1 MLTHQST
8 CTNLCVHT
16 SFNIHRHFFCTHT
29 HTHSQLSRLNN
40 DVLVNRKLLPEK
52 EKLEQELINAQI
64 ELKECE
70 REMREVE
77 RAVENANDPFRLRL
91 LPGGDPSRNE
101 LANKIETLE
110 VYMHIFLSYSM
121 RLPAC
126 S

>member
-1 MLTHQST
+1 MYTVASTFIDIFLHTLTHT
-8 CTNLCVHT
+8 L
-16 SFNIHRHFFCTHT
+16 
-29 HTHSQLSRLNN
+29 THSQLSRLNS

-64 ELKECE
+64 KLKECE

-77 RAVENANDPFRLRL
+77 RAVENANDPSRLRL

>member
-1 MLTHQST
+1 MYTVASTFIDIFLHTHTLTH
-8 CTNLCVHT
+8 
-16 SFNIHRHFFCTHT
+16 THT
-29 HTHSQLSRLNN
+29 HTLTHTHTHTLIHTHSQLSRLNN

-77 RAVENANDPFRLRL
+77 RAVENANDPSRLRL

-110 VYMHIFLSYSM
+110 VYMHIFLS
-121 RLPAC
+121 
-126 S
+126 

>member
-1 MLTHQST
+1 MYTVAST
-8 CTNLCVHT
+8 
-16 SFNIHRHFFCTHT
+16 FIDIFFTHT
-29 HTHSQLSRLNN
+29 HTHTHSHTHTHTLIHTHSQLSRLNN

-77 RAVENANDPFRLRL
+77 RAVENANDPSRLRL

-110 VYMHIFLSYSM
+110 VYMHIFLS
-121 RLPAC
+121 
-126 S
+126 

>member
-1 MLTHQST
+1 MYTLASTFIDIFFAHSHIHTHA
-8 CTNLCVHT
+8 HT
-16 SFNIHRHFFCTHT
+16 LTHT
-29 HTHSQLSRLNN
+29 HTLTHSHSQLSRLNN

-77 RAVENANDPFRLRL
+77 RAVENANDPSRLRL

-110 VYMHIFLSYSM
+110 VCIYFNHNIQ
-121 RLPAC
+121 
-126 S
+126 